1 MTIAA
6 KQQLV
11 TDVRDEIGDFLTYKQ
26 TNQVSNILLDKLCG
40 YEVEQTQI
48 GTIDSN
54 SMDLLQAYLDA
65 KAIEGPFKL
74 DIRAYYPIAE
84 SWPKKKKAAAL
95 IGWLKPAKPD
105 WDNVGKIVS
114 DALNQIAYVDDAQA
128 WDCHV
133 MKVYDTVPRIEVQ
146 IEWEDET

>member
-1 MTIAA
+1 MIINFTIPGKPLA
-6 KQQLV
+6 KQRPRF
-11 TDVRDEIGDFLTYKQ
+11 TRAGRTY
-26 TNQVSNILLDKLCG
+26 TPETTVM
-40 YEVEQTQI
+40 YENLIKTCFSQKYPDHVP
-48 GTIDSN
+48 
-54 SMDLLQAYLDA
+54 
-65 KAIEGPFKL
+65 IEEPFKL

-84 SWPKKKKAAAL
+84 SWPKKKKTAAL

>member
-1 MTIAA
+1 MVVDFVIHGKPFA
-6 KQQLV
+6 KQRPKFTKTGHAYTPDSTVIYENLV
-11 TDVRDEIGDFLTYKQ
+11 RTCFSQKYPEHVPLTCPVRMT
-26 TNQVSNILLDKLCG
+26 
-40 YEVEQTQI
+40 
-48 GTIDSN
+48 
-54 SMDLLQAYLDA
+54 
-65 KAIEGPFKL
+65 
-74 DIRAYYPIAE
+74 IRAYYPIAE

-114 DALNQIAYVDDAQA
+114 DALNQIAYADDAQI

-133 MKVYDTVPRIEVQ
+133 MKVYDTVPRVEVQ